1 MVAKEYMSTGTKRS
15 NSDTNGASA
24 KRQKQ
29 KDGGKP
35 KASKAPYRCRQC
47 GHSYRQGQ
55 PYALHHVGGGDPG
68 QARRARKK
76 GTEQV
81 RYLKPY
87 EVCNVP
93 EESREPGFP
102 VNQGDKMP
110 RSNRSKKK

>member
-1 MVAKEYMSTGTKRS
+1 MNSALSRS
-15 NSDTNGASA
+15 LISVRAEILKSSLPRRDPSSLCPLDLSLFMLMAFS
-24 KRQKQ
+24 
-29 KDGGKP
+29 
-35 KASKAPYRCRQC
+35 
-47 GHSYRQGQ
+47 
-55 PYALHHVGGGDPG
+55 VGDPG

-87 EVCNVP
+87 EVCDVP